1 MTWVKVCGLSKVSHL
16 EAAVDSGA
24 DAFGMVLAAG
34 TPRYITVATAQRL
47 ANASPIPGFLVTVD
61 QTPNDLLRLAEQI
74 GAEGVQP
81 HGRHSPRAAR
91 EATQQGLAVLRPVKV
106 GIDRVSVDDVPS
118 NQIPILDTADPKRH
132 GGTGQSFDYQNV
144 PQMGR
149 KWVLAG
155 GLGPHNVAAAV
166 KRLQPW
172 GVDASSHLES
182 SLGVKDP
189 ARIRDFVREAKH
201 Q

>member
-1 MTWVKVCGLSKVSHL
+1 MVWVKVCGLSELSHL
-16 EAAVDSGA
+16 EAAVEAGA
-24 DAFGMVLAAG
+24 DAFGLVLAAG
-34 TPRYITVATAQRL
+34 TPRCITLETARRL

-61 QTPNDLLRLAEQI
+61 QTPQDLLQLVEQV
-74 GAEGVQP
+74 GARGVQP
-81 HGRHSPRAAR
+81 HGRHGRRAAHQAAR
-91 EATQQGLAVLRPVKV
+91 LGLRVLRPVKV
-106 GIDRVSVDDVPS
+106 GAGRVSVDDVPTD
-118 NQIPILDTADPKRH
+118 QIPILDTADSRRH
-132 GGTGQSFDYQNV
+132 GGTGRSFDYQKV

-155 GLGPHNVAAAV
+155 GLGPQNVAAAV

-189 ARIRDFVREAKH
+189 ARIRDFVREAK
-201 Q
+201 QQ